1 MNAFVSFAPAV
12 HDELAL
18 GVQSSSA
25 LLRIDCLYRVSHD
38 GDQHV
43 EQHELDEDHEDD
55 EHHDA
60 LPASASASATPS
72 HPSHPSSHP
81 AIRPA
86 TQTMQPSIN
95 RSSQTCVVVL
105 LFYGCVDLWLC
116 SRKHYTMHM
125 LCVCVHN

>member
-60 LPASASASATPS
+60 LPASASASATPPHPS

-81 AIRPA
+81 
-86 TQTMQPSIN
+86 
-95 RSSQTCVVVL
+95 SSNTNNAAKYQSVKSDVCCCSAV
-105 LFYGCVDLWLC
+105 LWLC
-116 SRKHYTMHM
+116 
-125 LCVCVHN
+125 